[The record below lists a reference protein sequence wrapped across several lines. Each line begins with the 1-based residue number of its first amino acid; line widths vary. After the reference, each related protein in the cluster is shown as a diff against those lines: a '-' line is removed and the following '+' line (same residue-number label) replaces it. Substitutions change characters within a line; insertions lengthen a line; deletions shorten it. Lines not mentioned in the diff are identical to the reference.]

1 MVTRVVPVG
10 KKKVLIPANIRNC
23 KSLRGFSMIDYFNC
37 ATDFADHADKFFFP
51 DPKWLKTIIFF
62 SADSAQFSTKS
73 AVKSSKLDLPLSAP
87 FAARLK

>member
-37 ATDFADHADKFFFP
+37 ATDFADKFFFP
-51 DPKWLKTIIFF
+51 DPKWLKTI
-62 SADSAQFSTKS
+62 T
-73 AVKSSKLDLPLSAP
+73 SSLRTLRSSRRNL
-87 FAARLK
+87 R